1 MIKNVFL
8 IVCNAILFSVA
19 FTEVEHVADS
29 DKIFQLLFCCIFR
42 LVIMLCI
49 SFQIS
54 NAHFTKHMRKLTK
67 TIIVCSVVCFLFE
80 LLLLRFQ
87 LLKFLSF
94 LSSFLP
100 IASLLLCRE
109 GSKERKEQLQVET

>member
-1 MIKNVFL
+1 MKHVFL

-19 FTEVEHVADS
+19 FTEVEHAANS
-29 DKIFQLLFCCIFR
+29 DKILQLLFCCIFR
-42 LVIMLCI
+42 IIIMLCI

-54 NAHFTKHMRKLTK
+54 NSHFTKHMLKLTK
-67 TIIVCSVVCFLFE
+67 TIIVCSVVCFFFE
-80 LLLLRFQ
+80 ILLLRFQ

-94 LSSFLP
+94 LAAFIP

-109 GSKERKEQLQVET
+109 GSKERKEQTGT

>member
-1 MIKNVFL
+1 MKNVFL

-19 FTEVEHVADS
+19 FTEVEHAANS

-54 NAHFTKHMRKLTK
+54 NAHFTKHMRNLQKPLL
-67 TIIVCSVVCFLFE
+67 CSVVCFFFE
-80 LLLLRFQ
+80 ILLLRFQ
-87 LLKFLSF
+87 L
-94 LSSFLP
+94 
-100 IASLLLCRE
+100 
-109 GSKERKEQLQVET
+109 